1 MQSVGRRY
9 VRYVNRS
16 YRRSGTLWEGRYK
29 STLIDSERY
38 LLSCSRYIELNPVRA
53 KMVAHPRDYPWSSY
67 CSNAEGTRNA
77 LITAHPLYLQLGAS
91 TAARRTAYRA
101 MCSEIIDERELS
113 TLRSAT
119 ETGVVLG
126 DVRFR
131 AEVES
136 TLNRN
141 LERLP
146 VGGDR
151 KSATFKQ
158 RHSIAN
164 N

>member
-1 MQSVGRRY
+1 
-9 VRYVNRS
+9 
-16 YRRSGTLWEGRYK
+16 
-29 STLIDSERY
+29 
-38 LLSCSRYIELNPVRA
+38 
-53 KMVAHPRDYPWSSY
+53 
-67 CSNAEGTRNA
+67 
-77 LITAHPLYLQLGAS
+77 
-91 TAARRTAYRA
+91 